1 MLTQLLSAALMLIR
15 SGLNRHIGK
24 SGSVLQDAFVSDP
37 SDIVKNGQLVNVRVS
52 SWDPAVNRLS
62 LTMKSPTESGTYGV
76 ADGGRPSEGGQVRR
90 NPRQGKVAT
99 AGRLICNTPTMSTDT
114 SSGMHALSR
123 HNML

>member
-1 MLTQLLSAALMLIR
+1 MLTQLLSAALILIR
-15 SGLNRHIGK
+15 SGSHRHIGK

-76 ADGGRPSEGGQVRR
+76 ADGGRPSDGGQVRR

-99 AGRLICNTPTMSTDT
+99 AGSVVVQHTHQPCQQTQAQACMR
-114 SSGMHALSR
+114 
-123 HNML
+123 